1 MTTSGYYAWKKTGT
15 LWYTPMGE
23 ALVMFWLFAL
33 QFLFNAVAAT
43 KKPVKTTKR
52 AEAMDAKFG
61 NWEKHTTGF
70 GSKMLQKMG
79 WTRGKGLGSSG
90 EGIVN
95 PVKAVKHTDFGK
107 GMINIH
113 SQVCSS
119 SMYVYAISFPL
130 LCSDGGELALFQ
142 DHAWERG

>member
-1 MTTSGYYAWKKTGT
+1 M
-15 LWYTPMGE
+15 
-23 ALVMFWLFAL
+23 
-33 QFLFNAVAAT
+33 FNAVAAT

-119 SMYVYAISFPL
+119 CMHVYAISFPL
-130 LCSDGGELALFQ
+130 LCSDGGELALFP